1 MRDGGWVRTDCP
13 LVERT
18 VGPVPGRLSD
28 SVPGRLSDAVPGRL
42 PDSVSR
48 RLRRGFLLG
57 LLLLSVMV
65 STALAGEGPRVTRI
79 RFDGNRAFGDRALLR
94 WMALRE
100 PGLCTHSHLSS
111 AEFLSDLERLRRFYR
126 GEGFLAV
133 RMDGTVEESEDGG
146 ARLLIRIDE
155 GSRWMLTDCELRLEG
170 SGATPALGD
179 SLLCRLEALGP
190 GPYRLRAL
198 GADRERLE
206 KLLGSHGL
214 LDARVRSLASR
225 DDSCGLVRLRW
236 SVDTGPRA
244 RYAGMRVYGLEHVHE
259 SAVARE
265 AAVRPGHVLRTSDI
279 ELTRRNLLH
288 TGLFPNVEV
297 IPSPRDSG
305 RAEKHLVILVRE
317 RLGGSVGAGF
327 GYGTSDH
334 ARILASFEHR
344 NLDGRGLRFSA
355 RGIYGERRRGGEA
368 ELAYPWFLGRRL
380 TLALG
385 GGHERTSPRAWTA
398 EMTRG
403 SLHLAR
409 QVGPQARADL
419 GYRLERQELIKVRTE
434 SGTPGRTRVGTFSL
448 GFIRD
453 TRDDLR
459 RPRSGSYLRLEQAW
473 STPWLGSLHH
483 FARTDLER
491 VRHRAMGP
499 LAFSFRTHLG
509 WIAPQSSGSSA
520 PLNERYFAGGL
531 RTIRGFPED
540 AVGPVDRSGALR
552 GGRLLATGTM
562 ETRIELIWRLGAT
575 VFLDAGDVVDHADA
589 LAWRSI
595 SVGAGTGLLIDSPVG
610 RVRAYL
616 AFPLTP
622 RFRDGVQANVA
633 TGAAF

>member
-1 MRDGGWVRTDCP
+1 MSG
-13 LVERT
+13 
-18 VGPVPGRLSD
+18 
-28 SVPGRLSDAVPGRL
+28 SVPCRMSGSLSRPL
-42 PDSVSR
+42 
-48 RLRRGFLLG
+48 LRGFLRI
-57 LLLLSVMV
+57 LLLLLVMV
-65 STALAGEGPRVTRI
+65 GAAWAGEGPRVTQI
-79 RFDGNRAFGDRALLR
+79 RFDGNRTFGDRALLR
-94 WMALRE
+94 WMALRS
-100 PGLCTHSHLSS
+100 PGLCTHSHVSS
-111 AEFLSDLERLRRFYR
+111 AEFLSDLERLRRLYR

-133 RMDGTVEESEDGG
+133 RIEGTVEEGEDGG
-146 ARLLIRIDE
+146 ARLLIRVDE

-179 SLLCRLEALGP
+179 SLLRRLEASGS
-190 GPYRLRAL
+190 GPYRLRVL
-198 GADRERLE
+198 GTDRERLE
-206 KLLGSHGL
+206 RLLGSRGL

-236 SVDTGPRA
+236 SIETGPRA
-244 RYAGMRVYGLEHVHE
+244 RYAGMRVYGLEHVRE

-265 AAVRPGHVLRTSDI
+265 VAVRPGHLLRASD
-279 ELTRRNLLH
+279 LDLSRRNLLH
-288 TGLFPNVEV
+288 TGLFPDVEV
-297 IPSPRDSG
+297 ITAPRDSG

-317 RLGGSVGAGF
+317 RPGGSVGAGF

-355 RGIYGERRRGGEA
+355 RGVYGERRRGGEA

-403 SLHLAR
+403 SLHLVR
-409 QVGPQARADL
+409 QVGPQIRADL
-419 GYRLERQELIKVRTE
+419 GYRLERQQLIKVRIA

-459 RPRSGSYLRLEQAW
+459 RPRSGSYFRLEQAW

-491 VRHRAMGP
+491 VRHRALGG

-509 WIAPQSSGSSA
+509 WIAPQSSGSSV

-531 RTIRGFPED
+531 RTIRGFPEG
-540 AVGPVDRSGALR
+540 AVGPGDGYGVPR

-562 ETRIELIWRLGAT
+562 ETRLALIWRLGAT
-575 VFLDAGDVVDHADA
+575 AFLDAGDVVDHADA
-589 LAWRSI
+589 LAWRSV
-595 SVGAGTGLLIDSPVG
+595 SVSAGTGLLVDSPVG

-616 AFPLTP
+616 AFPLTA
-622 RFRDGVQANVA
+622 RFQDGVQVYVA